1 MRALGLVF
9 IITYAVAG
17 WLKKEF
23 QKIYLLKTKFNR
35 ITVNKICFKKSN
47 SPLDRKTEY
56 NDWLGMFS
64 YDRFWLLWL
73 DNSGLGPHKV
83 VHCQGN
89 ILTFDN
95 PELDDASTMIM
106 VILLICSQTP
116 LQILLELV
124 FETSKISI
132 SRKLVG
138 LGCIRALPTQLWKQD
153 SAQYNSG

>member
-1 MRALGLVF
+1 M
-9 IITYAVAG
+9 
-17 WLKKEF
+17 
-23 QKIYLLKTKFNR
+23 
-35 ITVNKICFKKSN
+35 
-47 SPLDRKTEY
+47 
-56 NDWLGMFS
+56 
-64 YDRFWLLWL
+64 
-73 DNSGLGPHKV
+73 GPHKV

-124 FETSKISI
+124 FEACNRFYTSKISI
-132 SRKLVG
+132 NRKLVG

-153 SAQYNSG
+153 SAQYNSGSSKGACQNREEKMYGN